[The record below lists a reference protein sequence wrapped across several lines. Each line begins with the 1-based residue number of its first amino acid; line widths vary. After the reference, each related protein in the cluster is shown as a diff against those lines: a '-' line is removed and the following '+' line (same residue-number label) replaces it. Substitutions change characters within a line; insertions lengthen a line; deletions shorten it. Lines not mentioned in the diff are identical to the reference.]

1 MLPLLPIEFACQLTE
16 MALLGTL
23 AWRTEKIL
31 EWGSKSMRVTIAALL
46 GEPLGFRVVTIGYRN
61 HQPANR
67 NHRGRFGFNVIPPMN
82 RHLMRFSAVAA
93 LAAGMLFAQA
103 PSTAGQPG
111 SGKTAVRPRAVVRQ
125 RIAKALNLTDA
136 QKQQAQAIIQQTRQ
150 TVQPLRQQAKQ
161 NRQALMAAIQA
172 GKGDVEIHQ
181 LALTQGN
188 LAGQLV
194 AARAEALAKFYGTL
208 TPEQRA
214 KADLMRQQLRQM
226 IKQRI
231 QQRLTQGGNG

>member
-1 MLPLLPIEFACQLTE
+1 M
-16 MALLGTL
+16 
-23 AWRTEKIL
+23 
-31 EWGSKSMRVTIAALL
+31 V
-46 GEPLGFRVVTIGYRN
+46 
-61 HQPANR
+61 
-67 NHRGRFGFNVIPPMN
+67 
-82 RHLMRFSAVAA
+82 
-93 LAAGMLFAQA
+93 FAQA
-103 PSTAGQPG
+103 PSTT
-111 SGKTAVRPRAVVRQ
+111 SGKAPVRR
-125 RIAKALNLTDA
+125 RIAQALNLTDA

-181 LALTQGN
+181 LAITQGN

-194 AARAEALAKFYGTL
+194 AARAEALAKFYSTL

-214 KADLMRQQLRQM
+214 KAALMRQQVRRM

-231 QQRLTQGGNG
+231 QQRLSQRGNG

>member
-1 MLPLLPIEFACQLTE
+1 M
-16 MALLGTL
+16 
-23 AWRTEKIL
+23 
-31 EWGSKSMRVTIAALL
+31 V
-46 GEPLGFRVVTIGYRN
+46 
-61 HQPANR
+61 
-67 NHRGRFGFNVIPPMN
+67 
-82 RHLMRFSAVAA
+82 
-93 LAAGMLFAQA
+93 FAQA
-103 PSTAGQPG
+103 PSTTAQPG
-111 SGKTAVRPRAVVRQ
+111 GGKAAVRR
-125 RIAKALNLTDA
+125 RIAQALNLSDA

-194 AARAEALAKFYGTL
+194 AARMEALAKFYNTL

-214 KADLMRQQLRQM
+214 KAVLMRQRVRQM
-226 IKQRI
+226 IKNRI
-231 QQRLTQGGNG
+231 QQRLSQGSNG

>member
-1 MLPLLPIEFACQLTE
+1 M
-16 MALLGTL
+16 
-23 AWRTEKIL
+23 K
-31 EWGSKSMRVTIAALL
+31 
-46 GEPLGFRVVTIGYRN
+46 
-61 HQPANR
+61 
-67 NHRGRFGFNVIPPMN
+67 
-82 RHLMRFSAVAA
+82 FSVVAA
-93 LAAGMLFAQA
+93 LAAGFVFAQA
-103 PSTAGQPG
+103 PSTTTQPG
-111 SGKTAVRPRAVVRQ
+111 SGRAAVRR
-125 RIAKALNLTDA
+125 RIAQALNLTDA

-150 TVQPLRQQAKQ
+150 AVQPLRQQAKQ

-214 KADLMRQQLRQM
+214 KAALMRQQLRQM
-226 IKQRI
+226 IKQRV
-231 QQRLTQGGNG
+231 QQRLTQGSNG

>member
-1 MLPLLPIEFACQLTE
+1 
-16 MALLGTL
+16 
-23 AWRTEKIL
+23 
-31 EWGSKSMRVTIAALL
+31 
-46 GEPLGFRVVTIGYRN
+46 
-61 HQPANR
+61 
-67 NHRGRFGFNVIPPMN
+67 
-82 RHLMRFSAVAA
+82 
-93 LAAGMLFAQA
+93 
-103 PSTAGQPG
+103 
-111 SGKTAVRPRAVVRQ
+111 VRPRAVVRKRMVQ
-125 RIAKALNLTDA
+125 ALNLTDA

-194 AARAEALAKFYGTL
+194 AARAEALAKFYSTL
-208 TPEQRA
+208 TPDQRA
-214 KADLMRQQLRQM
+214 KAALMRQRVRQM
-226 IKQRI
+226 IDQRI

>member
-1 MLPLLPIEFACQLTE
+1 
-16 MALLGTL
+16 
-23 AWRTEKIL
+23 
-31 EWGSKSMRVTIAALL
+31 
-46 GEPLGFRVVTIGYRN
+46 
-61 HQPANR
+61 
-67 NHRGRFGFNVIPPMN
+67 
-82 RHLMRFSAVAA
+82 
-93 LAAGMLFAQA
+93 
-103 PSTAGQPG
+103 
-111 SGKTAVRPRAVVRQ
+111 VRR
-125 RIAKALNLTDA
+125 RIAQALNLTDA

-150 TVQPLRQQAKQ
+150 TVQPLRQQSKQ

-214 KADLMRQQLRQM
+214 KAVQMRQQVRQM

>member
-1 MLPLLPIEFACQLTE
+1 M
-16 MALLGTL
+16 
-23 AWRTEKIL
+23 
-31 EWGSKSMRVTIAALL
+31 
-46 GEPLGFRVVTIGYRN
+46 Y
-61 HQPANR
+61 
-67 NHRGRFGFNVIPPMN
+67 
-82 RHLMRFSAVAA
+82 RHLMRLSVVAA
-93 LAAGMLFAQA
+93 LAAGMAFAQA
-103 PSTAGQPG
+103 PSTTAQPG
-111 SGKTAVRPRAVVRQ
+111 SGKAAIRPRAVVRR
-125 RIAKALNLTDA
+125 RIAQALNLTDA

-150 TVQPLRQQAKQ
+150 TVQPLKQQAKQ

-214 KADLMRQQLRQM
+214 KADLMGQKLRQM
-226 IKQRI
+226 IKQRV
-231 QQRLTQGGNG
+231 QKRLSQASNG